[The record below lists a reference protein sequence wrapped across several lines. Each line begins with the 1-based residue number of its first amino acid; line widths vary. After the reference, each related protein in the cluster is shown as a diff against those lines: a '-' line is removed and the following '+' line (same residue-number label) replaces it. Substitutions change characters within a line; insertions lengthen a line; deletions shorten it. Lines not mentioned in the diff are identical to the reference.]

1 MRVGH
6 CKYCHESRMVE
17 VPENAT
23 DEEINEAATLDCDC
37 AGASLARKKEYQKE
51 ACIAYIDDMMGK
63 DHPEIGEILKNG
75 IEAIQDMKVSKITV
89 NTYIGQTARLSMG
102 KDGIKVELE
111 KKQKEENLA

>member
-37 AGASLARKKEYQKE
+37 GGARLARKKEYQKE
-51 ACIAYIDDMMGK
+51 ACIAYIDEMVGK
-63 DHPEIGEILKNG
+63 DHPEIGEILKVG

-111 KKQKEENLA
+111 RKEKEENLA